1 MPLAPFKLTLDLD
14 QERIQIYHERRRQAR
29 VSFDLSLV
37 ITAVSAFVSVVGAIQ
52 LLIGHVPGGSL
63 IAVAGVSASVL
74 CFRFAKDA
82 NDRLDKL
89 ASELTDTQTYQQ
101 DKAEILAFSE
111 SSLQKD
117 WLKPE
122 EDEAWQHL

>member
-1 MPLAPFKLTLDLD
+1 MPLAPFNPTFELDK
-14 QERIQIYHERRRQAR
+14 ERIHIYRERLRQAR
-29 VSFDLSLV
+29 LSFDLSLV
-37 ITAVSAFVSVVGAIQ
+37 ITAVSAFVSVVGAVQ
-52 LLIGHVPGGSL
+52 LLIGHISGGSFT
-63 IAVAGVSASVL
+63 AAAGVSASVF

-82 NDRLDKL
+82 NDRLDKI
-89 ASELTDTQTYQQ
+89 ASELPDTQTYQQ